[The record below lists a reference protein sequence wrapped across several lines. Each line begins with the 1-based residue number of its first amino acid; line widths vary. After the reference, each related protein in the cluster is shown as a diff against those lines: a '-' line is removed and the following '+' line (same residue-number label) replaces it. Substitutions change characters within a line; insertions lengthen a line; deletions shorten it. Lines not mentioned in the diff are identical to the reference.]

1 MLRQRIITALILA
14 ALFIVALFG
23 LDPLHFAGFAALAMV
38 IAAWEWSNLSA
49 LTGLVSRGVFVAVTA
64 ALLGAV
70 LWYAGYFHH
79 DVDEDLVRTVLLAG
93 CIWWAVALL
102 WVQGYPSSAILW
114 GSRPARL
121 AIGLVVL
128 VPAWLALTYLVVEP
142 DGEWLVILA
151 VLTVACADI
160 GAYFSGRAFGR
171 HKLAPAV
178 SPGKTLEGVAGGLT
192 LVMVLVGIYLLL
204 VPDQRLYAWQWAVI
218 LGVAA
223 LSSVLGDLTESMVKR
238 HRGVKDSGVIL
249 PGHGGALDRIDSL
262 TAALPVFALLHSLLI
277 P

>member
-14 ALFIVALFG
+14 AIFIVALFG
-23 LDPLHFAGFAALAMV
+23 LDPRHFAGLAALAMV
-38 IAAWEWSNLSA
+38 IAAWEWSNLSG
-49 LTGLVSRGVFVAVTA
+49 LTGTVSRCVFVAVTA

-70 LWYAGYFHH
+70 FWYAGYFQRN
-79 DVDEDLVRTVLLAG
+79 VDEDLVRTVLLAG
-93 CIWWAVALL
+93 CVWWAVALL

-121 AIGLVVL
+121 VIGLVVL
-128 VPAWLALTYLVVEP
+128 VPAWLALTYLVVKP
-142 DGEWLVILA
+142 DGEWLVILV

-178 SPGKTLEGVAGGLT
+178 SPGKTLEGLAGGLA
-192 LVMVLVGIYLLL
+192 LVMALVGIYLLL

-262 TAALPVFALLHSLLI
+262 TAALPVFALLYSLLM